1 MAREINLRKF
11 DAVQVQFSDDN
22 TSAHYLFFRR
32 HLSKEEDL
40 RRPADRTLF
49 VANVPPY
56 CNEACLQRLFGDIGK
71 VESVYREET
80 SVLLAKESEQSKTE
94 SHGVNQ
100 VYSVAFIIYTDSKEL
115 EKSIKELCQVKMLKA
130 DVTTMKTGL
139 AKWCSEYAANRPNPQ
154 KLQKEVDNFMLN
166 YDKEKK
172 KEEEEAK
179 EKEGMADE
187 DGWVT
192 VTKKTKKKVVQ
203 RTEQK
208 QEWLKAKEAK
218 KAKQREHVNFYAFQ
232 MKQSKRDYIADLRR
246 KFEEDKQK
254 IAAMKAARRFKPY

>member
-1 MAREINLRKF
+1 
-11 DAVQVQFSDDN
+11 
-22 TSAHYLFFRR
+22 
-32 HLSKEEDL
+32 
-40 RRPADRTLF
+40 
-49 VANVPPY
+49 
-56 CNEACLQRLFGDIGK
+56 
-71 VESVYREET
+71 
-80 SVLLAKESEQSKTE
+80 
-94 SHGVNQ
+94 
-100 VYSVAFIIYTDSKEL
+100 
-115 EKSIKELCQVKMLKA
+115 
-130 DVTTMKTGL
+130 MKTGL

-179 EKEGMADE
+179 EKEGVADE
-187 DGWVT
+187 DGWIT